1 MRKHTHTHTEE
12 KKEDAG
18 KAKET
23 ETAREAQTKENNKIK
38 FKIHLRPKQIG
49 SEIDAHTTKEKRKI
63 EREVE
68 KKNAHTGRKME
79 NVLGLFV
86 AVVVAVVCRCRDIK
100 IVCAEWKQCRSC
112 KNYER
117 GRGRGRAQLVRQ
129 TNIKYEKRR
138 MCVWHVCSACL
149 ALPCLTLHACLACPA
164 LLCLPCQSCLPC
176 LALPPLAACLACPA
190 LLCPYLC
197 ATLLWPTTLKVVFML
212 SYMRKL

>member
-1 MRKHTHTHTEE
+1 MLAKQ
-12 KKEDAG
+12 KKQ
-18 KAKET
+18 K

-49 SEIDAHTTKEKRKI
+49 SEIGAHTTKEKRKI

-117 GRGRGRAQLVRQ
+117 GRERGRGRAQLVRQ

-138 MCVWHVCSACL
+138 MCVCSVCSACL

-164 LLCLPCQSCLPC
+164 CPVLLCLPCLP
-176 LALPPLAACLACPA
+176 
-190 LLCPYLC
+190 LLVCDS
-197 ATLLWPTTLKVVFML
+197 FMADDT
-212 SYMRKL
+212 